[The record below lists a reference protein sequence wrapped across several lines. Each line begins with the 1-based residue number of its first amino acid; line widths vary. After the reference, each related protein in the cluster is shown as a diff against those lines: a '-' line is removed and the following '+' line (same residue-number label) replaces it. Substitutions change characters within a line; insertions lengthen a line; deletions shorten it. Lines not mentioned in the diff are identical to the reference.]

1 MIQAPA
7 IDIIFSRL
15 KPRDVGGILD
25 QSFRLYR
32 KHFLVFLAIAA
43 ALEVPVQI
51 AIQAVQLALIGPANE
66 MLKQLTSGDFT
77 AASRSETFINQGLYT
92 FASYMLMALRIT
104 VLTISFAAFAV
115 AVQDSYSDRPVSFRR
130 SYGQVLRRPGP
141 LLGMM
146 GVMLLVGIG
155 IFGFAGL
162 SGLSTAAM
170 QNPSSLGWI
179 CTGFMVGIV
188 AFIFAVYFYVR
199 LQPAVPALVI
209 EDISPQEAIRRSAQ
223 LMRGSWWRT
232 VGLLLL
238 LYIITAIVAG
248 GPAALI
254 AGIVSLFVKFDLV
267 ISQAVS
273 GSVSILMG
281 AIILPVQLVAL
292 TLYYFDLRVRKEGYD
307 LEAAIRQS
315 YPEAYGDTPL
325 PLNGTDGQSQPLYN
339 QRETPVTAAYQPP
352 ALGYASQ
359 AKDTPG
365 QAAYGQEIP
374 PLAQHAVAGDTP
386 YGNDPLGLYHHT
398 HEPEVDAANVPRDD
412 DNQPPKS
419 ELES

>member
-32 KHFLVFLAIAA
+32 KHFLVFLAIAV
-43 ALEVPVQI
+43 ALEVPVQV

-92 FASYMLMALRIT
+92 FASYLLMAVRIT
-104 VLTISFAAFAV
+104 LLTASFAAFAV

-130 SYGQVLRRPGP
+130 SYGQVLKRPGP

-162 SGLSTAAM
+162 SGLSTVAM
-170 QNPSSLGWI
+170 QNPSNLAWI
-179 CTGFMVGIV
+179 CSGFLVGIV
-188 AFIFAVYFYVR
+188 TFIVAVYYYVR

-209 EDISPQEAIRRSAQ
+209 ENISPREAISRSSR

-238 LYIITAIVAG
+238 LYILTAIVAG

-254 AGIVSLFVKFDLV
+254 AGIVALFVKFDLV
-267 ISQAVS
+267 VSQAVS
-273 GSVSILMG
+273 GAVSIITG

-307 LEAAIRQS
+307 LETAIRRA

-325 PLNGTDGQSQPLYN
+325 PLNGTDNRSQPPYG
-339 QRETPVTAAYQPP
+339 QHETPTAAYQPP
-352 ALGYASQ
+352 ALGYARQ
-359 AKDTPG
+359 VGDAPG
-365 QAAYGQEIP
+365 QIESQEISSF
-374 PLAQHAVAGDTP
+374 AQQAEGDTP
-386 YGNDPLGLYHHT
+386 YGNDPLGLYPLT
-398 HEPEVDAANVPRDD
+398 HEAEADTINVPPESDS
-412 DNQPPKS
+412 QPAKS
-419 ELES
+419 EPES